1 MSIISCF
8 SEMLESI
15 MFNRLCKY
23 LTKNNFLYYKQ
34 FRFQKGY
41 STEHEILQVVEQI
54 NQSFEKNEF
63 TLNVFADLSKA
74 FHTVDHQNLLKKYN
88 ITVLLGII

>member
-1 MSIISCF
+1 
-8 SEMLESI
+8 

-23 LTKNNFLYYKQ
+23 LTKNNFLYCKQ

-41 STEHEILQVVEQI
+41 STKHKILQVVEQI

-88 ITVLLGII
+88 ITVLQGII

>member
-1 MSIISCF
+1 MY
-8 SEMLESI
+8 
-15 MFNRLCKY
+15 NRLYKY
-23 LTKNNFLYYKQ
+23 LTKNNFLYCKQ

-41 STEHEILQVVEQI
+41 SPEHEILQVVEEI

-63 TLNVFADLSKA
+63 TPDVFADLSKA